1 MHRCPHSSPVS
12 CLLTVGNCRQEPQAE
27 PGAVGWGEWGSLL
40 PLWDSRHKT
49 PTDSSRKARSP
60 LAGAGL
66 GLGRIPPQT
75 AGPKV
80 KKKSGSPVRK
90 AIPKSSCHL
99 SCPDSTPEKGT
110 PLPLSATCLVDLTP
124 RGIGQIPDIP
134 RNRTLCNSVR
144 HVRPFIYSLL
154 FPIICGADFVIP
166 ILKSRKCWLREADEF
181 VQDHT
186 ALRGGTDSQTQVYLP
201 QCLCSLEK
209 PSPVHWPDSC
219 WPDCPHALTSFGPQ
233 EWGWDNGLHRRCSNM
248 ALDLEL
254 GDLGSSGPSGKL
266 FNPAHDSVSS
276 TKKWK
281 TIIYCTG
288 FLGTIKRVPRQ
299 GLASWKSPWSSSPF
313 WPSIL
318 PCDDWQ
324 RYKWG

>member
-27 PGAVGWGEWGSLL
+27 PGAVEWGGLF
-40 PLWDSRHKT
+40 
-49 PTDSSRKARSP
+49 SSP
-60 LAGAGL
+60 G
-66 GLGRIPPQT
+66 IPDTKPQQT
-75 AGPKV
+75 APARPGHRRQELAWAWAEYLHRLQGPRSKRNQAPR
-80 KKKSGSPVRK
+80 SGKPF
-90 AIPKSSCHL
+90 KSSCHL
-99 SCPDSTPEKGT
+99 SCPDSTPGRGT
-110 PLPLSATCLVDLTP
+110 PLPLTATCLVDLIP
-124 RGIGQIPDIP
+124 HGIEQIPDIP
-134 RNRTLCNSVR
+134 RNRTLCNSVH
-144 HVRPFIYSLL
+144 HVRPFICSLL
-154 FPIICGADFVIP
+154 FPTICGADSVIP

-181 VQDHT
+181 AQDHT

-219 WPDCPHALTSFGPQ
+219 WPDCPHALTSSGPQ
-233 EWGWDNGLHRRCSNM
+233 EWGWDNGLHQRCSNV

-254 GDLGSSGPSGKL
+254 GDQGSSGPSGKL
-266 FNPAHDSVSS
+266 FNPAHASVSS

-288 FLGTIKRVPRQ
+288 FLGAIKRVPRQ

-313 WPSIL
+313 WPSTL